1 MKRRA
6 PRIGP
11 IAVGFVAALGVLALR
26 PADDDLHR
34 RLQEARLTAELSCG
48 RSTILASEPTD
59 PTTLARFD
67 WPEWLELAAHG
78 EPHERWRAIELL
90 GEFGGPQAVPALL
103 RALADPQG
111 TVRPCLA
118 AQSLG
123 RIGDE
128 RAIQALIEAA
138 GQRGN
143 EDLRLCATKSL
154 GLLRSERAVPVL
166 IDSIERGDMAV
177 AAAYALARIGSE
189 AGAQAVARATRE
201 PSLAPWLVGP
211 LGEFG
216 LPAAVEPD
224 LRRLADSPSANE
236 STRLAAREG
245 LWKLEVLRSDDDDP
259 AASLATALQDALRE
273 ESSPARRAW
282 AAWRLGDGGFGQATE
297 ALADALAD
305 PSERVALAAAAA
317 LLRFGI
323 ASEPA
328 LLARLDRPGA
338 AGRLAIAAV
347 GLVGT
352 ERSGVALRDLDDP
365 LAARSLA
372 WLRARPR
379 DRS

>member
-1 MKRRA
+1 MRRGVPQIRPLA
-6 PRIGP
+6 IGL
-11 IAVGFVAALGVLALR
+11 VAALGVLTLGSS
-26 PADDDLHR
+26 DDDLHR
-34 RLQEARLTAELSCG
+34 RLQQARLEAELSCG

-59 PTTLARFD
+59 PTALERFD
-67 WPEWLELAAHG
+67 WPEWLELAVDG

-90 GEFGGPQAVPALL
+90 GEFGGPRAVPALL

-123 RIGDE
+123 RVGDE

-138 GQRGN
+138 AQHGN

-166 IDSIERGDMAV
+166 IDSVQRDDMAV

-189 AGAQAVARATRE
+189 AGARAVAHASRE
-201 PSLAPWLVGP
+201 PERAPWLVGP

-224 LRRLADSPSANE
+224 LRRLARSPRVSE

-245 LWKLEVLRSDDDDP
+245 LWKLEVLGSDGDP
-259 AASLATALQDALRE
+259 AAALVTALRAE
-273 ESSPARRAW
+273 PSATRRAW
-282 AAWRLGDGGFGQATE
+282 AAWRLGDEGLQHATE

-305 PSERVALAAAAA
+305 PSERVALAATAA
-317 LLRFGI
+317 LLRFGA

-328 LLARLDRPGA
+328 LLARIDRPGDG
-338 AGRLAIAAV
+338 GRLAIAAL

-352 ERSGVALRDLDDP
+352 ERSEQVLRTLDAP
-365 LAARSLA
+365 VAARSLA

-379 DRS
+379 ARS

>member
-1 MKRRA
+1 MRRGL

-11 IAVGFVAALGVLALR
+11 IAVGLVAALGVLALGST
-26 PADDDLHR
+26 DDDLHR
-34 RLQEARLTAELSCG
+34 RLQQARLEAELSCG
-48 RSTILASEPTD
+48 RSTILASEPAD
-59 PTTLARFD
+59 PTALERFD

-78 EPHERWRAIELL
+78 EPHERWRAIEIL
-90 GEFGGPQAVPALL
+90 GEFGGPRAVPALL

-123 RIGDE
+123 RVGDE

-166 IDSIERGDMAV
+166 IDSIERNDMAV
-177 AAAYALARIGSE
+177 AAAYALARIGSD
-189 AGAQAVARATRE
+189 AGARAVARATRDA
-201 PSLAPWLVGP
+201 SLAPWLVGP

-216 LPAAVEPD
+216 LPEAVEPD
-224 LRRLADSPSANE
+224 LSRLAESPSASE
-236 STRLAAREG
+236 STRRAAREG
-245 LWKLEVLRSDDDDP
+245 LWKLEVLGSNE
-259 AASLATALQDALRE
+259 ALASALVTALRA
-273 ESSPARRAW
+273 ESSADRRAW
-282 AAWRLGDGGFGQATE
+282 AAWRLGDEGLRQATE

-317 LLRFGI
+317 LLRFGA

-328 LLARLDRPGA
+328 LLARIDRPGA
-338 AGRLAIAAV
+338 AGRLAIAAL

-352 ERSGVALRDLDDP
+352 DRSADALRGLDDP
-365 LAARSLA
+365 LAARSVT

-379 DRS
+379 DRDSPDPS